1 MSFEPKVASFSV
13 VVTGA
18 MNPSIH
24 HPVWYRH
31 VGLLSEQEERE
42 AIEGKQALL
51 IPLPAPM
58 AQFETGL
65 FQVSCQQNRWQIL
78 TANHAAT
85 DRIVSIA
92 ETLFDEILPHTQVT
106 QFGYNFDFVFD
117 IAKGGVGRVL
127 GRLLCAMP
135 FDLGIE
141 DPTSGEWK
149 VAERRDRAIMS
160 IALKPGTED
169 SSVAILT
176 NYSYVPPSDKFA
188 LFKLADFFKSEYSRH
203 QEHSEQLAL
212 SIAERL
218 ASRGD

>member
-92 ETLFDEILPHTQVT
+92 ETLFDEILPHTPVT

-188 LFKLADFFKSEYSRH
+188 LFKLADFLKSEYSRH
-203 QEHSEQLAL
+203 QEHSEQLA
-212 SIAERL
+212 
-218 ASRGD
+218 

>member
-92 ETLFDEILPHTQVT
+92 ETLFDEILPHTPVT

-127 GRLLCAMP
+127 GRLLMRHALRPGYRGPNFGGMEGRRTSRQGDYEYRLTDRCAK
-135 FDLGIE
+135 
-141 DPTSGEWK
+141 K
-149 VAERRDRAIMS
+149 V
-160 IALKPGTED
+160 
-169 SSVAILT
+169 
-176 NYSYVPPSDKFA
+176 KF
-188 LFKLADFFKSEYSRH
+188 S
-203 QEHSEQLAL
+203 
-212 SIAERL
+212 
-218 ASRGD
+218 